1 MRHCANSAILARRAT
16 ASRALAPLK
25 EQIPVASNSDDS
37 AVIHGSGYGKAINHL
52 AVNFLAVV
60 VVVGLVVLGANLPI
74 AEQSKRQVLLDPSP
88 AKTAPEVTPA
98 ITRQQSSLPL
108 FALPAQKVS
117 RLQRPQNRHAGKR
130 PYWHRPCRR
139 QGQYAQA
146 TSPWH
151 RDSHSKCKVRV
162 LAHECGGAGENQSAG
177 SAFRA
182 ICIRLDGA

>member
-74 AEQSKRQVLLDPSP
+74 ADQSKRQVLLDPSP
-88 AKTAPEVTPA
+88 AKTAPAVTPA
-98 ITRQQSSLPL
+98 ITL
-108 FALPAQKVS
+108 AE
-117 RLQRPQNRHAGKR
+117 LQDELLI
-130 PYWHRPCRR
+130 
-139 QGQYAQA
+139 AQA
-146 TSPWH
+146 NFKATQA
-151 RDSHSKCKVRV
+151 RLAETQRRV
-162 LAHECGGAGENQSAG
+162 QSTAAVQTPSFRLASAESEALAAPPESTCGKTPLLAPSMPPSG
-177 SAFRA
+177 S
-182 ICIRLDGA
+182 ICPSDKSVAP

>member
-37 AVIHGSGYGKAINHL
+37 AVIHGSGSGSGYSKAINHL

-98 ITRQQSSLPL
+98 ITL
-108 FALPAQKVS
+108 AE
-117 RLQRPQNRHAGKR
+117 LQDELLI
-130 PYWHRPCRR
+130 
-139 QGQYAQA
+139 AQA
-146 TSPWH
+146 NFKATQARLAETQRRVQSTAAVQSPSF
-151 RDSHSKCKVRV
+151 R
-162 LAHECGGAGENQSAG
+162 LASAESEALAAPPESTCGKTPLLAPSMPPSG
-177 SAFRA
+177 S
-182 ICIRLDGA
+182 ICPSDKPVAP